1 MAEEVQPAPELT
13 TQPASIP
20 PWLALSL
27 SLSVF
32 AIDRWTKHMVETSL
46 GFWDTKVVIPHFFD
60 IVRSQNPGVAFGLF
74 AQSDMRFR
82 TVILIGFSV
91 LAIVVLA
98 VLLTRI
104 RRWDRPTGLGVA
116 LVFGGALG
124 NVYDRLHAGTVTDFL
139 DFYYGS
145 YHWYTFNIADTSICI
160 GAGLLILSML
170 RSPRAA

>member
-1 MAEEVQPAPELT
+1 MAEFKLYNRPL
-13 TQPASIP
+13 SIP
-20 PWLALSL
+20 PWLALVL

-32 AIDRWTKHMVETSL
+32 AVDRWTKYLVETNL
-46 GFWDTKVVIPHFFD
+46 TFWDTRHVIPGFFD

-74 AQSDMRFR
+74 ATSNIRFR
-82 TVILIGFSV
+82 SIILIGFSV
-91 LAIVVLA
+91 LAILVLA

-124 NVYDRLHAGTVTDFL
+124 NVYDRLRAGTVTDFL
-139 DFYYGS
+139 DFYYGT
-145 YHWYTFNIADTSICI
+145 YHWYTFNIADTAICV

-170 RSPRAA
+170 RNPHAT

>member
-1 MAEEVQPAPELT
+1 MRDFKLYNRRR
-13 TQPASIP
+13 SIP
-20 PWLALSL
+20 PWLALLL
-27 SLSVF
+27 SLTVF
-32 AIDRWTKHMVETSL
+32 ALDRWTKYLVESSL
-46 GFWDTKVVIPHFFD
+46 TFFDTRHVIPGFFD

-74 AQSDMRFR
+74 AQSNMRFR
-82 TVILIGFSV
+82 TTILIGFSV
-91 LAIVVLA
+91 LAIVILG

-139 DFYYGS
+139 DFYIGT
-145 YHWYTFNIADTSICI
+145 YHWYTFNLADTAICI

-170 RSPRAA
+170 RPPHVT

>member
-1 MAEEVQPAPELT
+1 MADFQLYNRRR
-13 TQPASIP
+13 SIP
-20 PWLALSL
+20 PWFALIL

-32 AIDRWTKHMVETSL
+32 ALDRWSKHIVETTV
-46 GFWDTKVVIPHFFD
+46 GFTDTIHIIPNFFD

-74 AQSDMRFR
+74 AQSNVPFR
-82 TVILIGFSV
+82 TTILIAFSV
-91 LAIVVLA
+91 LAIVILA

-124 NVYDRLHAGTVTDFL
+124 NVFDRLRAGMVTDFL
-139 DFYYGS
+139 DFYVGTH
-145 YHWYTFNIADTSICI
+145 HWYTFNIADTAICI

-170 RSPRAA
+170 RAPHVT